1 MNHQNDAE
9 KEEGE
14 VCAFC
19 IAEICDSPIE
29 KFLRNDGHPFMNI
42 LKIDLAS
49 LVYFP
54 RLTLEE
60 FVNLV
65 AHSRLWAK
73 CCEPHKE
80 SCLFS

>member
-1 MNHQNDAE
+1 MNHQKDAE
-9 KEEGE
+9 QEEGE
-14 VCAFC
+14 VRPLC

-29 KFLRNDGHPFMNI
+29 KLLGNDGHPFMNS

-73 CCEPHKE
+73 CREPHKE
-80 SCLFS
+80 SCLFG